1 MLRLRIQG
9 QVFMTPNEASNLL
22 LEWAQE
28 LDQQLS
34 KVDTRPTPGNDLDIH
49 TPNGCGDL
57 ECCSVLHD
65 LSLSLSLSLSPP
77 VSRLQS

>member
-1 MLRLRIQG
+1 LRIQG

-49 TPNGCGDL
+49 PMAVVIWNVVQ
-57 ECCSVLHD
+57 SYMI
-65 LSLSLSLSLSPP
+65 SLSLSLSLSPP
-77 VSRLQS
+77 VSRVQS